1 MIGKQEFIKE
11 IISIIS
17 DRLASRT
24 FISKVRDILYEEHN
38 LPIEEGTKLLFN
50 KEGYL
55 ENAKEEILL
64 WISLAIDKVTTSNLK
79 KYFTE
84 QEKNKFSKSKFIKK
98 EIDKASYPIII
109 DNVRKVNSDQ
119 WICTMSAEELLSLY
133 NGKIISYNI
142 NTQRPPTRR
151 VNNNKIEYSISVNKK
166 SVKQI
171 EKLMKENK
179 FIPNAITL
187 NVNLDTVGNEFEYD
201 EESNR
206 FILYNGQ
213 FDIIDGYHRY
223 QAMMNNIIKDNSFN
237 FVTIVNIVNFDNI
250 KSCSYIA
257 QENKKNRIN
266 SNEIKAMD
274 ATDLVNSVV
283 QRLNDDTRSYL
294 HGKIRRTEEVSS
306 VYMYQAINAYF
317 TVENNSDVIVLSKYL
332 REVFNCLV
340 EDELFKSDL
349 FNLVII
355 LDLCYIYQDDSN
367 YINNIE
373 DKLNKIY
380 QKENISKRKVTKV
393 NHILLKEVDKIIS
406 EV

>member
-1 MIGKQEFIKE
+1 M
-11 IISIIS
+11 
-17 DRLASRT
+17 
-24 FISKVRDILYEEHN
+24 
-38 LPIEEGTKLLFN
+38 
-50 KEGYL
+50 
-55 ENAKEEILL
+55 
-64 WISLAIDKVTTSNLK
+64 
-79 KYFTE
+79 
-84 QEKNKFSKSKFIKK
+84 
-98 EIDKASYPIII
+98 
-109 DNVRKVNSDQ
+109 
-119 WICTMSAEELLSLY
+119 
-133 NGKIISYNI
+133 
-142 NTQRPPTRR
+142 
-151 VNNNKIEYSISVNKK
+151 
-166 SVKQI
+166 
-171 EKLMKENK
+171 
-179 FIPNAITL
+179 
-187 NVNLDTVGNEFEYD
+187 LDTVGNEFEYD

>member
-98 EIDKASYPIII
+98 EIDKAVYPIII
-109 DNVRKVNSDQ
+109 ENVRKVNSDQ

-294 HGKIRRTEEVSS
+294 HGKIGRTEEVSS
-306 VYMYQAINAYF
+306 VYMYQAINAYY
-317 TVENNSDVIVLSKYL
+317 TIENNSDVISLSKYL
-332 REVFNCLV
+332 REVFNCLI
-340 EDELFKSDL
+340 EDELFNSDL
-349 FNLVII
+349 FILVII